1 MVRMGVGRGG
11 HQRKGRSTQPLTA
24 TRWDWGRGKRATCQ
38 SHGVGGGSSSG
49 FSPSGALQVTVG
61 SIPYWL
67 CDMGQ
72 VLLCLS
78 FLLFKMEILM
88 AATLKGSCEDKI
100 RTSK

>member
-1 MVRMGVGRGG
+1 M
-11 HQRKGRSTQPLTA
+11 
-24 TRWDWGRGKRATCQ
+24 
-38 SHGVGGGSSSG
+38 
-49 FSPSGALQVTVG
+49 G

-72 VLLCLS
+72 VVLCFS

-88 AATLKGSCEDKI
+88 AATLKGSCEDRI